1 MPAASC
7 VPASNFPGYGL
18 DHLAAGKEG
27 RHRVEQFVFAPQ
39 HAHAEGA
46 KELVRR
52 ERQEVAAD
60 FGYVD
65 LHVRHRLGTVDH
77 EVAALLMHAATEFL
91 DGVFDAQNI
100 GHVHARE
107 NLRLRADFRIHF
119 FGRDNAVLVGVEVH
133 ELRAR
138 RATGLLPRDE
148 VRVVLHDGDAHFIA
162 RLENRRSERFG
173 DDVER
178 LARVAAHYD
187 ILGLGSADEPRNAVA
202 CHIDCFGCFDG

>member
-1 MPAASC
+1 MC
-7 VPASNFPGYGL
+7 
-18 DHLAAGKEG
+18 
-27 RHRVEQFVFAPQ
+27 
-39 HAHAEGA
+39 
-46 KELVRR
+46 R

-65 LHVRHRLGTVDH
+65 LHVRHRLGAVDH
-77 EVAALLMHAATEFL
+77 EVAALLMDATSQLNDGIFHAKHIGDMH
-91 DGVFDAQNI
+91 DG
-100 GHVHARE
+100 E
-107 NLRLRADFRIHF
+107 NLRLRPDFLVHLFRL
-119 FGRDNAVLVGVEVH
+119 DDAVLVGVEID

-138 RATGLLPRDE
+138 IATGLLPRDE
-148 VRVVLHDGDAHFIA
+148 VRVMLHDGDAHFIA
-162 RLENRRSERFG
+162 RLENRRSERLG